1 MQIGDRIR
9 EARAEEEISDS
20 QAQRAP
26 SVACAI
32 PLCWLGGQSFCRAI
46 LLVRVLV
53 EEGRYYM
60 VGLSDTRVWMPDA

>member
-9 EARAEEEISDS
+9 EAREEERKSAS

-32 PLCWLGGQSFCRAI
+32 PLSWIGGQSFCRAI

-53 EEGRYYM
+53 EEERYYM
-60 VGLSDTRVWMPDA
+60 VGLFDARVWTRDA